1 MDEQRKEYIKLF
13 REESSEYLNKLNQ
26 IIVELEKEPNN
37 KKITAEVYRIFHTL
51 KGMAASLGYTEIE
64 TISHDLEE
72 KLETFKDEEKTKVN
86 AEVIDEVFKGIDRIE
101 YLLTTLDDQVATD
114 KKEYMV
120 EDGSVER
127 TSNIPYIE
135 ILFKE
140 DVSLPAARA
149 AVIIQRIEEKTKIED
164 VDPSYEEIKAGN
176 VGRLL
181 KVRCTE
187 PEKIVD
193 MIASMD
199 EVEIVKLEDRKEER
213 KALSVGVEGIRVNVN
228 IMDRMQNLVG
238 ELVVTTSQICEIIRS
253 FGEEKFQGLLE
264 LHSRSVKELQEVVTK
279 IRLVPLSLIF
289 NKFPRY
295 VRDLSRKLGKEVNI
309 EIFGEDIE
317 VDRSLLEGISDPL
330 IHLIRNSI
338 SHGIETP
345 EEREKLNKYREGKIT
360 VSAKSVKGDILIQ
373 ISDDG
378 KGIDEKEI
386 FLAAFKRRLVEEEQF
401 ESLSKAEILRFLFT
415 PGFTTKE
422 KADKVSG
429 RGIGLDVVRKLVR
442 SVGGSVN
449 ITTEKNRGTTISM
462 KLPLSMSI
470 IKVYLLGLNNQLFAL
485 PMTFVDETL
494 TISKK
499 SMSRLMGKELLLLRR
514 EILPVY
520 HLSNILKQNAS
531 SNGNQNTPCVII
543 EVENDRFAIVGG
555 TFKGSTEAVV
565 KPLPSPIDKIKG
577 YIGITIIGNGK
588 PCLIL
593 DLPALRYRRSYENT
607 GS

>member
-1 MDEQRKEYIKLF
+1 MEDQRKEYIKLF
-13 REESSEYLNKLNQ
+13 KEESSDYLNRLNK
-26 IIVELEKEPNN
+26 IIVELEKDPNN
-37 KKITAEVYRIFHTL
+37 KKITAEIYRIFHTL
-51 KGMAASLGYTEIE
+51 KGMAASLGYNEIE

-72 KLETFKDEEKTKVN
+72 KLEFFKDEKQKKVN
-86 AEVIDEVFKGIDRIE
+86 AEVIDEVFKGVDRIE
-101 YLLTTLDDQVATD
+101 HLLATLNTKVKKDEGKPDEED
-114 KKEYMV
+114 KESFPWV
-120 EDGSVER
+120 
-127 TSNIPYIE
+127 E
-135 ILFKE
+135 ILLKE

-149 AVIIQRIEEKTKIED
+149 AVIIQRIEEKVEIKDI
-164 VDPSYEEIKAGN
+164 DPPYEEIKSGN
-176 VGRLL
+176 MGRIL
-181 KVRCTE
+181 KVSCAE

-193 MIASMD
+193 MIASTD
-199 EVEIVKLEDRKEER
+199 EVETVKVEDRKGG
-213 KALSVGVEGIRVNVN
+213 KGSTATGFEGIRVNVG
-228 IMDRMQNLVG
+228 MLDRMQNLVG
-238 ELVVTTSQICEIIRS
+238 ELVVTTSQLSGIIRS
-253 FGEEKFQGLLE
+253 FGEEKFEDILE
-264 LHSRSVKELQEVVTK
+264 LHNRSVKELQEVVTN

-295 VRDLSRKLGKEVNI
+295 VRDLSRKLEKEI
-309 EIFGEDIE
+309 SLEIFGEDIE
-317 VDRSLLEGISDPL
+317 VDRSLLEGIGDPL
-330 IHLIRNSI
+330 IHIIRNSI

-345 EEREKLNKYREGKIT
+345 EEREKLKKYRAGKIT
-360 VSAKSVKGDILIQ
+360 VSAKSMKGDILIQ

-378 KGIDEKEI
+378 KGINTKDV
-386 FLAAFKRRLVEEEQF
+386 FLAAFKRGLVEEEEF

-449 ITTEKNRGTTISM
+449 ITTEKDRGTTISM

-494 TISKK
+494 TVSREAVSK
-499 SMSRLMGKELLLLRR
+499 LMGKEVMLLRR
-514 EILPVY
+514 EILPIY
-520 HLSNILKQNAS
+520 HLSDILEQSFS
-531 SNGNQNTPCVII
+531 SNGKQNSPCVVVEI
-543 EVENDRFAIVGG
+543 ENDRFAIMGG
-555 TFKGSTEAVV
+555 TFRGSTEAVV

>member
-1 MDEQRKEYIKLF
+1 MEEQRKEYIKLF
-13 REESSEYLNKLNQ
+13 KEESSDYLGKLNR
-26 IIVELEKEPNN
+26 IIIELEKEPNN

-72 KLETFKDEEKTKVN
+72 KLEIFKDEEKEKVN
-86 AEVIDEVFKGIDRIE
+86 AEIIDEVFKGIDRIE
-101 YLLTTLDDQVATD
+101 HLLATLDTPVKIGGTESGA
-114 KKEYMV
+114 E
-120 EDGSVER
+120 GSG
-127 TSNIPYIE
+127 SLPYVE
-135 ILFKE
+135 ILLKE
-140 DVSLPAARA
+140 DVTLPAARA

-164 VDPSYEEIKAGN
+164 INPSYEEIKSGN
-176 VGRLL
+176 MGRVL
-181 KVRCTE
+181 KVRCAE
-187 PEKIVD
+187 PEKIID
-193 MIASMD
+193 IIASMD
-199 EVEIVKLEDRKEER
+199 EVEVVKLEDQKRDR
-213 KALSVGVEGIRVNVN
+213 KALPGGIEGIRVNVN
-228 IMDRMQNLVG
+228 MMDRMQNLVG
-238 ELVVTTSQICEIIRS
+238 ELVVATSQLSEIIRN
-253 FGEEKFQGLLE
+253 FGEEKFEGVLE
-264 LHSRSVKELQEVVTK
+264 LHNRSVKELQEVITN

-295 VRDLSRKLGKEVNI
+295 VRDLGRKLGKEVNI
-309 EIFGEDIE
+309 EIFGADIE

-345 EEREKLNKYREGKIT
+345 EEREKLNKYRVGKIT
-360 VSAKSVKGDILIQ
+360 VSAKSIRGDILIQ

-378 KGIDEKEI
+378 KGIDKKEVL
-386 FLAAFKRRLVEEEQF
+386 LAAFKRGLVEEEEI
-401 ESLSKAEILRFLFT
+401 ESLSKAEILRFLFM

-422 KADKVSG
+422 KVDKVSG
-429 RGIGLDVVRKLVR
+429 RGVGLDVVRKLVR

-449 ITTEKNRGTTISM
+449 ITTEKDGGTTISM

-494 TISKK
+494 TVTKD
-499 SMSRLMGKELLLLRR
+499 SMSQLMGKEVMLLRR

-520 HLSNILKQNAS
+520 HLADILKEDFS
-531 SNGNQNTPCVII
+531 SNGNQGAPCVVV

-555 TFKGSTEAVV
+555 TFRGSTEALV

-577 YIGITIIGNGK
+577 YIGITMIGNGK

>member
-1 MDEQRKEYIKLF
+1 MDEQKKEYIKLF
-13 REESSEYLNKLNQ
+13 KEESDEYLGKLNK
-26 IIVELEKEPNN
+26 IIVQLEKEPDN
-37 KKITAEVYRIFHTL
+37 KEIITEIYRIFHTL

-72 KLETFKDEEKTKVN
+72 KMEIFKDREKENVDP
-86 AEVIDEVFKGIDRIE
+86 EIIDEVFSSIDKIE
-101 YLLTTLDDQVATD
+101 GLLDTLETS
-114 KKEYMV
+114 V
-120 EDGSVER
+120 EDGDKKKNS
-127 TSNIPYIE
+127 SLPYVE
-135 ILFKE
+135 ILLRE

-164 VDPSYEEIKAGN
+164 MEPTYEEIKAGN
-176 VGRLL
+176 IGRIL
-181 KVRCTE
+181 KVRCAE
-187 PEKIVD
+187 PEKIIDLVSS
-193 MIASMD
+193 ID
-199 EVEIVKLEDRKEER
+199 EIETVKFEDK
-213 KALSVGVEGIRVNVN
+213 KTSGKVSTVGLEGIRVNVN
-228 IMDRMQNLVG
+228 MLDRMQNLVG
-238 ELVVTTSQICEIIRS
+238 ELVVTTSQLAGIIRS
-253 FGEEKFQGLLE
+253 FGEEKFEGVLD
-264 LHSRSVKELQEVVTK
+264 LHTRSVKELQEVITK

-289 NKFPRY
+289 DKFPRY
-295 VRDLSRKLGKEVNI
+295 VRDLSRKLGKEVDI
-309 EIFGEDIE
+309 EIFGSDIE
-317 VDRSLLEGISDPL
+317 VDRSLLEGIGDPM

-338 SHGIETP
+338 SHGIEFP
-345 EEREKLNKYREGKIT
+345 EERERLNKHRVGKVT

-378 KGIDEKEI
+378 KGIDEKEVI
-386 FLAAFKRRLVEEEQF
+386 LVAFKRGLIEEEEI

-429 RGIGLDVVRKLVR
+429 RGVGLDVVRELVR

-449 ITTEKNRGTTISM
+449 ISTEKNRGTTISM
-462 KLPLSMSI
+462 KMPLSMSI

-494 TISKK
+494 TISKEAV
-499 SMSRLMGKELLLLRR
+499 SYLMGKEVMLLRR

-520 HLSNILKQNAS
+520 HLGDILGQHSS
-531 SNGNQNTPCVII
+531 SNGNRNSPCVVV
-543 EVENDRFAIVGG
+543 EVENERFAIVGG
-555 TFKGSTEAVV
+555 TFKGSMEAVV

-577 YIGITIIGNGK
+577 YVGITMIGDGR

>member
-13 REESSEYLNKLNQ
+13 KEESSEYLGKLNK
-26 IIVELEKEPNN
+26 IIVQLEKEPDNRQ
-37 KKITAEVYRIFHTL
+37 IIAEVYRIFHTL
-51 KGMAASLGYTEIE
+51 KGMAASLGYTQIE

-72 KLETFKDEEKTKVN
+72 KMEFFKDKNKGNVDPEI
-86 AEVIDEVFKGIDRIE
+86 IDEVFLSIDRIE
-101 YLLTTLDDQVATD
+101 GLLENLET
-114 KKEYMV
+114 
-120 EDGSVER
+120 SVEIGDDESSGI
-127 TSNIPYIE
+127 SNLPFVE
-135 ILFKE
+135 ILLKE

-149 AVIIQRIEEKTKIED
+149 AVIIQRIKEKTRIED
-164 VDPSYEEIKAGN
+164 LDPTYEEIKSGN
-176 VGRLL
+176 IGRIL
-181 KVRCTE
+181 KVRCAE
-187 PEKIVD
+187 PEKIIELVNS
-193 MIASMD
+193 IEEIE
-199 EVEIVKLEDRKEER
+199 EVKIEDRKTSG
-213 KALSVGVEGIRVNVN
+213 KSSAGGLEGIRVNVN
-228 IMDRMQNLVG
+228 MLDRMQNLVG
-238 ELVVTTSQICEIIRS
+238 ELVVTTSQLAGIIGS
-253 FGEEKFQGLLE
+253 FGEEKFEGVLD
-264 LHSRSVKELQEVVTK
+264 LHGRSVKELQEVITK

-289 NKFPRY
+289 DKFPRY
-295 VRDLSRKLGKEVNI
+295 VRDLSRELGKEVNI
-309 EIFGEDIE
+309 EIFGADIE

-330 IHLIRNSI
+330 IHLVRNSV
-338 SHGIETP
+338 SHGIELP
-345 EEREKLNKYREGKIT
+345 EEREKSGKHREGKIT

-378 KGIDEKEI
+378 RGIDEKEVM
-386 FLAAFKRRLVEEEQF
+386 LVAFKRGLVDEEEM

-429 RGIGLDVVRKLVR
+429 RGVGLDVVRKLVR

-462 KLPLSMSI
+462 KMPLSMSI
-470 IKVYLLGLNNQLFAL
+470 IKVYLLGLDNQLFAL

-494 TISKK
+494 TISRK
-499 SMSRLMGKELLLLRR
+499 SISYLMGKEVMLLRR

-520 HLSNILKQNAS
+520 HLADILGQHSS
-531 SNGNQNTPCVII
+531 SNGNQNSPCVVV

-555 TFKGSTEAVV
+555 TFRGSMEAVV

-577 YIGITIIGNGK
+577 YVGITMIGDGR

>member
-1 MDEQRKEYIKLF
+1 MEEQRKEYIKLF
-13 REESSEYLNKLNQ
+13 KEESSDYLGKLNR
-26 IIVELEKEPNN
+26 IIIELEKEPNN

-72 KLETFKDEEKTKVN
+72 KLEIFKDEEKEKVN

-101 YLLTTLDDQVATD
+101 HLLATLDTPVKIGETESGA
-114 KKEYMV
+114 E
-120 EDGSVER
+120 GSG
-127 TSNIPYIE
+127 SLPYVE
-135 ILFKE
+135 ILLKE
-140 DVSLPAARA
+140 DVTLPAARA

-164 VDPSYEEIKAGN
+164 INPSYEEIKSGN
-176 VGRLL
+176 MGRVL

-187 PEKIVD
+187 PEKIID
-193 MIASMD
+193 LIASMD
-199 EVEIVKLEDRKEER
+199 EVEVVKLEDQKRDR
-213 KALSVGVEGIRVNVN
+213 KALPGGIEGIRVNVN
-228 IMDRMQNLVG
+228 MMDRMQNLVG
-238 ELVVTTSQICEIIRS
+238 ELVVATSQLSEIVRN
-253 FGEEKFQGLLE
+253 FGEEKFEGVLE
-264 LHSRSVKELQEVVTK
+264 LHNRSVKELQEVITN

-295 VRDLSRKLGKEVNI
+295 VRDLGRKLGKEVNI
-309 EIFGEDIE
+309 EIFGADIE

-345 EEREKLNKYREGKIT
+345 EEREKLNKYRVGKIT
-360 VSAKSVKGDILIQ
+360 VSAKSIKGDILIQ

-378 KGIDEKEI
+378 KGIDGKEVL
-386 FLAAFKRRLVEEEQF
+386 LAAFKKGLVEEEEI
-401 ESLSKAEILRFLFT
+401 ESLSKAEILRFLFM

-429 RGIGLDVVRKLVR
+429 RGVGLDVVRKLVR

-449 ITTEKNRGTTISM
+449 ITTEKDGGTTISM

-494 TISKK
+494 TVTKD
-499 SMSRLMGKELLLLRR
+499 SMSQLMGKEVMLLRR

-520 HLSNILKQNAS
+520 RLADILKQNYS
-531 SNGNQNTPCVII
+531 SNGNQGAPCVVV

-555 TFKGSTEAVV
+555 TFRGSTEALV

-577 YIGITIIGNGK
+577 YIGITMIGNGK

>member
-13 REESSEYLNKLNQ
+13 KEESSEYLGKLNK
-26 IIVELEKEPNN
+26 IIVELEKEPEN

-72 KLETFKDEEKTKVN
+72 KMEVFKEREKGKVD
-86 AEVIDEVFKGIDRIE
+86 AEVIDEVLKGVDKIE
-101 YLLTTLDDQVATD
+101 GLLETIENQ
-114 KKEYMV
+114 KKTGEA
-120 EDGSVER
+120 ESVEI
-127 TSNIPYIE
+127 SSLPYVE
-135 ILFKE
+135 ILLKE

-149 AVIIQRIEEKTKIED
+149 AVIIQRIKEKTKIESM
-164 VDPSYEEIKAGN
+164 DPSYEEIKSGN
-176 VGRLL
+176 IGRIL
-181 KVRCTE
+181 KVRCAE
-187 PEKIVD
+187 PEKVIDLV
-193 MIASMD
+193 ASID
-199 EVEIVKLEDRKEER
+199 EVETVKFEDQKSSGRT
-213 KALSVGVEGIRVNVN
+213 LPGGIEGIRVNVN
-228 IMDRMQNLVG
+228 MLDRMQNLVG
-238 ELVVTTSQICEIIRS
+238 ELVVSTSQLSEIIRS
-253 FGEEKFQGLLE
+253 FGEEKFQGVLD
-264 LHSRSVKELQEVVTK
+264 LHSRSVKELQEVITN

-309 EIFGEDIE
+309 EIFGADIE

-330 IHLIRNSI
+330 IHLIRNSV
-338 SHGIETP
+338 SHGIESP
-345 EEREKLNKYREGKIT
+345 EEREKLNKHRVGKIT
-360 VSAKSVKGDILIQ
+360 VSAKSIKGDILIQ

-378 KGIDEKEI
+378 KGIDEKEVI
-386 FLAAFKRRLVEEEQF
+386 LVAFKRGLVEEEEM

-422 KADKVSG
+422 KVDKVSG
-429 RGIGLDVVRKLVR
+429 RGVGLDVVRKLVR

-449 ITTEKNRGTTISM
+449 ITTEKNRGTAVSM
-462 KLPLSMSI
+462 KMPLSMSI
-470 IKVYLLGLNNQLFAL
+470 IKVYLLGLDNQLFAL

-494 TISKK
+494 TVSKD
-499 SMSRLMGKELLLLRR
+499 SMSRLMGKEVMLLRR

-520 HLSNILKQNAS
+520 RLSNILKQHSS
-531 SNGNQNTPCVII
+531 SNGNQHEPCVVV

-555 TFKGSTEAVV
+555 TFRGSMEAVV
-565 KPLPSPIDKIKG
+565 KPLPSPIDRIKG
-577 YIGITIIGNGK
+577 YIGITMIGDGR

-607 GS
+607 GP

>member
-1 MDEQRKEYIKLF
+1 MEDQRKEYIKLF
-13 REESSEYLNKLNQ
+13 KEESSDYLNRLNK
-26 IIVELEKEPNN
+26 IIVELEKDPNN
-37 KKITAEVYRIFHTL
+37 KKITAEIYRIFHTL
-51 KGMAASLGYTEIE
+51 KGMSASLGYNEIE

-72 KLETFKDEEKTKVN
+72 KLELFKDEQQTKVN
-86 AEVIDEVFKGIDRIE
+86 AEVIDEVFKGVDRIE
-101 YLLTTLDDQVATD
+101 SLLATLNTKVKKDEEKPDEGD
-114 KKEYMV
+114 KESFPWV
-120 EDGSVER
+120 
-127 TSNIPYIE
+127 E
-135 ILFKE
+135 ILLKE

-149 AVIIQRIEEKTKIED
+149 AVIIQRIEEKVEIKDI
-164 VDPSYEEIKAGN
+164 DPSYEEIKSGD
-176 VGRLL
+176 VGRIL
-181 KVRCTE
+181 KVSCAE

-193 MIASMD
+193 MIASTD
-199 EVEIVKLEDRKEER
+199 EVETVKVEDRKGG
-213 KALSVGVEGIRVNVN
+213 KGTTATGFEGIRVNVG
-228 IMDRMQNLVG
+228 MLDRMQNLVG
-238 ELVVTTSQICEIIRS
+238 ELVVTTSQLSGIIRS
-253 FGEEKFQGLLE
+253 FGEEKFEDILE
-264 LHSRSVKELQEVVTK
+264 LHNRSVKELQEVVTN

-295 VRDLSRKLGKEVNI
+295 VRDLSRKLGKEVSL

-317 VDRSLLEGISDPL
+317 VDRSLLEGIGDPL
-330 IHLIRNSI
+330 IHIIRNSI

-345 EEREKLNKYREGKIT
+345 EERAKLNKYRAGKIT
-360 VSAKSVKGDILIQ
+360 VSAKSMKGDILIQ

-378 KGIDEKEI
+378 KGIDLRDVFI
-386 FLAAFKRRLVEEEQF
+386 AAFKRGLVEEEEF

-415 PGFTTKE
+415 SGFTTKE

-449 ITTEKNRGTTISM
+449 ITTEKGRGTTISM

-494 TISKK
+494 TVSRE
-499 SMSRLMGKELLLLRR
+499 SVSRLMGKEVMLLRR
-514 EILPVY
+514 EIIPIY
-520 HLSNILKQNAS
+520 HLSDILKQS
-531 SNGNQNTPCVII
+531 SSDNGKQNSPCVVVEI
-543 EVENDRFAIVGG
+543 ENDRFAIMGG
-555 TFKGSTEAVV
+555 TFRGSTEAVV

>member
-13 REESSEYLNKLNQ
+13 KEESSEYLGRLNK
-26 IIVELEKEPNN
+26 IIVELEKEPDN

-72 KLETFKDEEKTKVN
+72 KMEIFKEGEKVKVD
-86 AEVIDEVFKGIDRIE
+86 AEIIDEVFKGIDKIE
-101 YLLTTLDDQVATD
+101 GLLKTLDT
-114 KKEYMV
+114 
-120 EDGSVER
+120 SVKTLEEESSGIGDR
-127 TSNIPYIE
+127 PYVE
-135 ILFKE
+135 ILLKE

-149 AVIIQRIEEKTKIED
+149 AVIIQRIEEETKIEGIE
-164 VDPSYEEIKAGN
+164 PSYEEIKSGN
-176 VGRLL
+176 IGRIL
-181 KVRCTE
+181 KVRCSE
-187 PEKIVD
+187 PEKIID
-193 MIASMD
+193 MVSAID
-199 EVEIVKLEDRKEER
+199 EVEAVKFEDQKIARR
-213 KALSVGVEGIRVNVN
+213 TSASGIEGIRVNVN
-228 IMDRMQNLVG
+228 MLDKMQNLVG
-238 ELVVTTSQICEIIRS
+238 ELVVTTSQVSGIIRS
-253 FGEEKFQGLLE
+253 FGEEKFQGVLD
-264 LHSRSVKELQEVVTK
+264 LHSRSVKELQEVITK

-289 NKFPRY
+289 DKFPRY

-309 EIFGEDIE
+309 EIFGSDIE
-317 VDRSLLEGISDPL
+317 VDRSLLEGIGDPL
-330 IHLIRNSI
+330 IHIIRNSI
-338 SHGIETP
+338 SHGIEIP
-345 EEREKLNKYREGKIT
+345 EERQKLNKHRVGKVT

-378 KGIDEKEI
+378 KGIDEKEVV
-386 FLAAFKRRLVEEEQF
+386 LAAFKRGLVEEEEL
-401 ESLSKAEILRFLFT
+401 ESISKAEILRFLFT

-429 RGIGLDVVRKLVR
+429 RGVGLDVVRKLVR

-449 ITTEKNRGTTISM
+449 ITTEKNRGTIISM
-462 KLPLSMSI
+462 KMPLSMSI
-470 IKVYLLGLNNQLFAL
+470 IKVYLLGLENQLFAL

-494 TISKK
+494 TISKD
-499 SMSRLMGKELLLLRR
+499 SLSHLMGKEVMLLRR

-520 HLSNILKQNAS
+520 RLSNILRQHSS
-531 SNGNQNTPCVII
+531 SNGNKSAPCVIV

-555 TFKGSTEAVV
+555 TFRGSMEAVV
-565 KPLPSPIDKIKG
+565 KPLPSPIDRLKG
-577 YIGITIIGNGK
+577 YIGITMIGDGK

>member
-1 MDEQRKEYIKLF
+1 MEDQRKEYIKLF
-13 REESSEYLNKLNQ
+13 KEESSDYLNRLNK
-26 IIVELEKEPNN
+26 IIVELEKDPNN
-37 KKITAEVYRIFHTL
+37 KKITAEIYRIFHTL
-51 KGMAASLGYTEIE
+51 KGMSASLGYNEIE

-72 KLETFKDEEKTKVN
+72 KLELFKDEQQTKVN
-86 AEVIDEVFKGIDRIE
+86 AEVIDEVFKGVDRIE
-101 YLLTTLDDQVATD
+101 SLLATLNTKVKKDEEKPDEGD
-114 KKEYMV
+114 KESFPWV
-120 EDGSVER
+120 
-127 TSNIPYIE
+127 E
-135 ILFKE
+135 ILLKE

-149 AVIIQRIEEKTKIED
+149 AVIIQRIEEKVEIKDI
-164 VDPSYEEIKAGN
+164 DPSYEEIKSGN
-176 VGRLL
+176 VGRIL
-181 KVRCTE
+181 KVSCAE

-193 MIASMD
+193 MIASTD
-199 EVEIVKLEDRKEER
+199 EVETVKVEDRKGG
-213 KALSVGVEGIRVNVN
+213 KGTTATGFEGIRVNVG
-228 IMDRMQNLVG
+228 MLDRMQNLVG
-238 ELVVTTSQICEIIRS
+238 ELVVTTSQLSGIIRS
-253 FGEEKFQGLLE
+253 FGEEKFEDILE
-264 LHSRSVKELQEVVTK
+264 LHNRSVKELQEVVTN

-295 VRDLSRKLGKEVNI
+295 VRDLSRKLGKEVSL

-317 VDRSLLEGISDPL
+317 VDRSLLEGIGDPL
-330 IHLIRNSI
+330 IHIIRNSI

-345 EEREKLNKYREGKIT
+345 EERAKLNKYRAGKIT
-360 VSAKSVKGDILIQ
+360 VSAKSMKGDILIQ

-378 KGIDEKEI
+378 KGIDLRDVFI
-386 FLAAFKRRLVEEEQF
+386 AAFKRGLVEEEEF

-415 PGFTTKE
+415 SGFTTKE

-449 ITTEKNRGTTISM
+449 ITTEKGRGTTISM

-494 TISKK
+494 TVSRE
-499 SMSRLMGKELLLLRR
+499 SVSRLMGKEVMLLRR
-514 EILPVY
+514 EIIPIY
-520 HLSNILKQNAS
+520 HLSDILKQS
-531 SNGNQNTPCVII
+531 SSDNGKQNSPCVVVEI
-543 EVENDRFAIVGG
+543 ENDRFAIMGG
-555 TFKGSTEAVV
+555 TFRGSTEAVV

>member
-1 MDEQRKEYIKLF
+1 MEDQRKEYIKLF
-13 REESSEYLNKLNQ
+13 KEESSDYLNRLNK
-26 IIVELEKEPNN
+26 IIVELEKDPNN
-37 KKITAEVYRIFHTL
+37 KKITAEIYRIFHTL
-51 KGMAASLGYTEIE
+51 KGMAASLGYNEIE

-72 KLETFKDEEKTKVN
+72 KLEIFKDEKQKKVN
-86 AEVIDEVFKGIDRIE
+86 AEVIDEVFKGVDRIE
-101 YLLTTLDDQVATD
+101 HLLATLNTKV
-114 KKEYMV
+114 KKDEEKPDEGNGGDFPWV
-120 EDGSVER
+120 
-127 TSNIPYIE
+127 E
-135 ILFKE
+135 ILLKE
-140 DVSLPAARA
+140 DISLPAARA
-149 AVIIQRIEEKTKIED
+149 AVIIQRIEEKVEIKDI
-164 VDPSYEEIKAGN
+164 DPPYEEIKSGN
-176 VGRLL
+176 MGRIL
-181 KVRCTE
+181 KVSCAE

-193 MIASMD
+193 MIASTD
-199 EVEIVKLEDRKEER
+199 EVETVKVEDRKGG
-213 KALSVGVEGIRVNVN
+213 KGITSTGFEGIRVNVG
-228 IMDRMQNLVG
+228 MLDRMQNLVG
-238 ELVVTTSQICEIIRS
+238 ELVVTTSQLSGIIRS
-253 FGEEKFQGLLE
+253 FGEEKFEDILE
-264 LHSRSVKELQEVVTK
+264 LHNRSVKELQEVVTN

-295 VRDLSRKLGKEVNI
+295 VRDLSRKLGKEVSL

-317 VDRSLLEGISDPL
+317 VDRSLLEGIGDPL
-330 IHLIRNSI
+330 IHIIRNSI

-345 EEREKLNKYREGKIT
+345 EERGKLKKYSAGKIT
-360 VSAKSVKGDILIQ
+360 VSAKSMKGDILIQ

-378 KGIDEKEI
+378 KGINTKDV
-386 FLAAFKRRLVEEEQF
+386 FFAAFKRGLVEEEEF

-449 ITTEKNRGTTISM
+449 ITTEKDRGTTISM

-494 TISKK
+494 TVSREAV
-499 SMSRLMGKELLLLRR
+499 SRLMGKEVMLLRR
-514 EILPVY
+514 EILPIY
-520 HLSNILKQNAS
+520 HLSDILEQSSSGNGKQNS
-531 SNGNQNTPCVII
+531 PCVVVEI
-543 EVENDRFAIVGG
+543 ENDRFAIIGG
-555 TFKGSTEAVV
+555 TFRGSTEAVV

>member
-1 MDEQRKEYIKLF
+1 MEEQRKEYIKLF
-13 REESSEYLNKLNQ
+13 KEESSDFLNRLNK
-26 IIVELEKEPNN
+26 IIVELERDPNN
-37 KKITAEVYRIFHTL
+37 KKITAEIYRIFHTL
-51 KGMAASLGYTEIE
+51 KGMAASLGYNEIE

-72 KLETFKDEEKTKVN
+72 KLEIFKDEKKKKVN
-86 AEVIDEVFKGIDRIE
+86 AEVIDEVFKSVDRIE
-101 YLLTTLDDQVATD
+101 NLLAAIDTKGTKEE
-114 KKEYMV
+114 KKTNEGV
-120 EDGSVER
+120 GADSQWV
-127 TSNIPYIE
+127 E
-135 ILFKE
+135 ILLKE

-149 AVIIQRIEEKTKIED
+149 AVIIQRIEEKVKIED
-164 VDPSYEEIKAGN
+164 IDPPYEEIKSGN
-176 VGRLL
+176 VGRIF
-181 KVRCTE
+181 KVRCAE

-193 MIASMD
+193 IIASTD
-199 EVEIVKLEDRKEER
+199 EVETVKVEDKKVSKGAASRS
-213 KALSVGVEGIRVNVN
+213 LEGIRVNVG
-228 IMDRMQNLVG
+228 MLDRMQNLVG
-238 ELVVTTSQICEIIRS
+238 ELVVTTSQLSGIIRS
-253 FGEEKFQGLLE
+253 FGEEKFEDILE
-264 LHSRSVKELQEVVTK
+264 LHSRSVKELQEVVTN

-295 VRDLSRKLGKEVNI
+295 VRDLSRKLGKEVNL

-317 VDRSLLEGISDPL
+317 VDRSLLEGIGDPL
-330 IHLIRNSI
+330 IHIIRNSI

-345 EEREKLNKYREGKIT
+345 QERENLNKYRSGKIT
-360 VSAKSVKGDILIQ
+360 VSAKSIKGDILIQ

-378 KGIDEKEI
+378 SGINTKDV
-386 FLAAFKRRLVEEEQF
+386 FLAALKRGLVEEEEF

-422 KADKVSG
+422 KADKISG

-449 ITTEKNRGTTISM
+449 ITTEKDRGTIISM

-494 TISKK
+494 TVSRE
-499 SMSRLMGKELLLLRR
+499 SVSRLMGKEVMLLRR
-514 EILPVY
+514 EILPIY
-520 HLSNILKQNAS
+520 HLSDILKQNS
-531 SNGNQNTPCVII
+531 SGSENKNDPCVVV
-543 EVENDRFAIVGG
+543 EVENDRFAIMGG
-555 TFKGSTEAVV
+555 TFRGSTEAVV

-593 DLPALRYRRSYENT
+593 DLPALRYRRSYEST

>member
-1 MDEQRKEYIKLF
+1 MEEQRKEYIKLF
-13 REESSEYLNKLNQ
+13 KEESSDYLGKLNR
-26 IIVELEKEPNN
+26 IIIELEKEPNN

-72 KLETFKDEEKTKVN
+72 KLEIFKDEEKEKVN
-86 AEVIDEVFKGIDRIE
+86 AEIIDEVFKGIDRIE
-101 YLLTTLDDQVATD
+101 HLLGSLDTPVKIGETESGA
-114 KKEYMV
+114 E
-120 EDGSVER
+120 GSG
-127 TSNIPYIE
+127 SLPYVE
-135 ILFKE
+135 ILLKE
-140 DVSLPAARA
+140 DVTLPAARA

-164 VDPSYEEIKAGN
+164 INPSYEEIKSGN
-176 VGRLL
+176 MGRVL
-181 KVRCTE
+181 KVRCAE
-187 PEKIVD
+187 PEKIID
-193 MIASMD
+193 IIASMD
-199 EVEIVKLEDRKEER
+199 EVEVVKLEDQKRDR
-213 KALSVGVEGIRVNVN
+213 KALPGGIEGIRVNVN
-228 IMDRMQNLVG
+228 MMDRMQNLVG
-238 ELVVTTSQICEIIRS
+238 ELVVATSQLSEIIRN
-253 FGEEKFQGLLE
+253 FGEEKFEGVLE
-264 LHSRSVKELQEVVTK
+264 LHNRSVKELQEVITN

-295 VRDLSRKLGKEVNI
+295 VRDLGRKLGKEVNI
-309 EIFGEDIE
+309 EIFGADIE

-345 EEREKLNKYREGKIT
+345 EEREKLNKYRVGKIT
-360 VSAKSVKGDILIQ
+360 VSAKSIRGDILIQ

-378 KGIDEKEI
+378 KGIDKKEVL
-386 FLAAFKRRLVEEEQF
+386 LAAFKRGLVEEEEI
-401 ESLSKAEILRFLFT
+401 ESLSKAEILRFLFM

-429 RGIGLDVVRKLVR
+429 RGVGLDVVRKLVR

-449 ITTEKNRGTTISM
+449 ITTEKDGGTTISM

-494 TISKK
+494 TVTKD
-499 SMSRLMGKELLLLRR
+499 SMSQLMGKEVMLLRR

-520 HLSNILKQNAS
+520 HLVDILKQNSS
-531 SNGNQNTPCVII
+531 SNGNQGAPCVVV

-555 TFKGSTEAVV
+555 TFRGSTEALV

-577 YIGITIIGNGK
+577 YIGITMIGNGK